1 MALSDIP
8 GNAPADSPDCVLAEH
23 PGERGA
29 PAASRAALER
39 AAGIFRAA
47 GDVSRLRLLEL
58 LLEGECC
65 VTEMAET
72 VGAGLSTVSQQLRV
86 LRAEDLVTTRREGK
100 HVYYSL
106 SDHHVVDLLR
116 SVLAHAEE
124 PHHPRRGQTG

>member
-1 MALSDIP
+1 MTESYTSEAST
-8 GNAPADSPDCVLAEH
+8 ADSPECAAGEH
-23 PGERGA
+23 VHSPGSAAG
-29 PAASRAALER
+29 ASRAALER

-58 LLEGECC
+58 LLGGERC

-106 SDHHVVDLLR
+106 ADEHVVDLLR
-116 SVLAHAEE
+116 NVLAHADE
-124 PHHPRRGQTG
+124 PDHSRRR